1 MKKIVF
7 FVSTFVICL
16 GVSFLAFDQIG
27 LKKTNV
33 TLKAHIQIKTQ
44 NKAIADKNINILKL
58 PLPNSDQ
65 RKYSV
70 KKLPMNGSQ
79 LEIKELNNKSRN

>member
-33 TLKAHIQIKTQ
+33 TLKERIQNATQ
-44 NKAIADKNINILKL
+44 NEAIADKNINILKL
-58 PLPNSDQ
+58 PLPNLDQ

-70 KKLPMNGSQ
+70 KKLPINGSQ
-79 LEIKELNNKSRN
+79 IEIKKLNNK

>member
-16 GVSFLAFDQIG
+16 CVSFLAFDQIG

-33 TLKAHIQIKTQ
+33 KERIQIKTQ
-44 NKAIADKNINILKL
+44 NEEIADKNINILKL
-58 PLPNSDQ
+58 PLPNADQ

-70 KKLPMNGSQ
+70 KKLPINGGQ
-79 LEIKELNNKSRN
+79 IEIKKLNNKS

>member
-33 TLKAHIQIKTQ
+33 KERIQIKTQ
-44 NKAIADKNINILKL
+44 NEEIADKNINILKL
-58 PLPNSDQ
+58 PLPNADQ

-70 KKLPMNGSQ
+70 KKLPNNGSHK
-79 LEIKELNNKSRN
+79 EIKKLNNIF

>member
-1 MKKIVF
+1 MNKIVF
-7 FVSTFVICL
+7 FVFTLVICL

-27 LKKTNV
+27 IKKANV
-33 TLKAHIQIKTQ
+33 TQKEKIQIATQ
-44 NKAIADKNINILKL
+44 NEAIADKNINILKL

-70 KKLPMNGSQ
+70 KKLPIKGSQ
-79 LEIKELNNKSRN
+79 IEIKKL

>member
-16 GVSFLAFDQIG
+16 GVSFLAFDQID

-33 TLKAHIQIKTQ
+33 KERIQIKTQ
-44 NKAIADKNINILKL
+44 NEEIVDKNINILKL
-58 PLPNSDQ
+58 PLPNADQ

-70 KKLPMNGSQ
+70 KKLPINGGQ
-79 LEIKELNNKSRN
+79 IEIKKLNNKS

>member
-1 MKKIVF
+1 MKKIVY
-7 FVSTFVICL
+7 FVSTFVIFL

-33 TLKAHIQIKTQ
+33 KERIQIKNQ
-44 NKAIADKNINILKL
+44 NDEIADKNINILKL
-58 PLPNSDQ
+58 PLPNADQ

-70 KKLPMNGSQ
+70 KKLPTNGTQ
-79 LEIKELNNKSRN
+79 LEIKKLNNKSS

>member
-33 TLKAHIQIKTQ
+33 KERIQIKIQ
-44 NKAIADKNINILKL
+44 NEEIADKNTNILKL
-58 PLPNSDQ
+58 PLPNADQ
-65 RKYSV
+65 RNYSV
-70 KKLPMNGSQ
+70 KKLPTNGSQ
-79 LEIKELNNKSRN
+79 LEIKKLNNKSS

>member
-1 MKKIVF
+1 MNKIVF
-7 FVSTFVICL
+7 FVTTLVICL

-27 LKKTNV
+27 IKKTNV
-33 TLKAHIQIKTQ
+33 TQKEQIQIATQ
-44 NKAIADKNINILKL
+44 NEAITDKNINILKL

-70 KKLPMNGSQ
+70 KKLPIKGSQ
-79 LEIKELNNKSRN
+79 IEIKKL

>member
-7 FVSTFVICL
+7 FLCTFVICL
-16 GVSFLAFDQIG
+16 GVSFMTFNQIG

-33 TLKAHIQIKTQ
+33 KERIQIKTQ
-44 NKAIADKNINILKL
+44 NEEIADKNINLLKL
-58 PLPNSDQ
+58 PLPNADQ

-70 KKLPMNGSQ
+70 KKLPINGGQ
-79 LEIKELNNKSRN
+79 IEIKKLNIK

>member
-7 FVSTFVICL
+7 FVATFVICL
-16 GVSFLAFDQIG
+16 CVSFLAFDQIG

-33 TLKAHIQIKTQ
+33 KERIQIKTQ
-44 NKAIADKNINILKL
+44 NEEITDKNKNILKL
-58 PLPNSDQ
+58 PFPNVDQ

-70 KKLPMNGSQ
+70 KKLPINGGQ
-79 LEIKELNNKSRN
+79 IEIKKINNKL